1 VLSPVNFGIIVGLC
15 IGKPLGIIG
24 FCWLASKFKLATLSN
39 EISWLQLTGAACLAG
54 VGFTMSIVAGAADGE
69 VLSGAKL
76 SILIAS
82 AVSAVIGLLI
92 LKRAVNDIAIK

>member
-1 VLSPVNFGIIVGLC
+1 LENLLGL
-15 IGKPLGIIG
+15 G

-39 EISWLQLTGAACLAG
+39 EISWLQLTGACLAG
-54 VGFTMSIVAGAADGE
+54 VGFTMSIFCRCSFDGE

-82 AVSAVIGLLI
+82 VIRCNWAI
-92 LKRAVNDIAIK
+92 DIETAVNV

>member
-1 VLSPVNFGIIVGLC
+1 LEN
-15 IGKPLGIIG
+15 LGIIG

-39 EISWLQLTGAACLAG
+39 EISWLQLTGAACLA
-54 VGFTMSIVAGAADGE
+54 VGFTMSIVVAGFDGE

-82 AVSAVIGLLI
+82 ARI
-92 LKRAVNDIAIK
+92 RCN

>member
-1 VLSPVNFGIIVGLC
+1 
-15 IGKPLGIIG
+15 
-24 FCWLASKFKLATLSN
+24 
-39 EISWLQLTGAACLAG
+39 
-54 VGFTMSIVAGAADGE
+54 MSIVVAGAAFDGE